1 MYVCVSLCS
10 MRICMCVCVHVCVYV
25 QPLHVRH
32 HARPRGQRQKPQP
45 LCEQAHDP
53 AGESIQGGKMTQE
66 TCTQA
71 LWEHRGEGEE
81 GGHGRF
87 WKKQH

>member
-1 MYVCVSLCS
+1 
-10 MRICMCVCVHVCVYV
+10 
-25 QPLHVRH
+25 
-32 HARPRGQRQKPQP
+32 
-45 LCEQAHDP
+45 
-53 AGESIQGGKMTQE
+53 MTQE